1 VPNASGEA
9 WRRRLV
15 RCAIYTRQSV
25 SSSDSLSSC
34 DVQYDACRL
43 YLESQR
49 ELGWTLLPERFDDE
63 GYSGASLDR
72 PALSRLLANIR
83 HGAVDQ
89 VLIHRFD
96 RLSRNVRDCVTL
108 LDEIRRL
115 EVGLVVVT
123 APELGHSA
131 QDNFLLNIMASFAE
145 FEREMIAGRIA
156 DSTARLKARRLRFAG
171 GVPFG
176 YDADARTK
184 QFIPN
189 ETEAAIVRWMFAEAA
204 AGKRPSDIAA
214 TANARGYRTKA
225 PSGVRLW
232 TARQVLSTLRNPVHV
247 GMLKDGR
254 DIRLGTHPGIVSH
267 ELFDAAAQKLEERR
281 TRKVAHYGPMWPLK
295 GRLECGNCGRPLSPH
310 SSRRGNKVYRYYRCR
325 ATAGGRPPCGYQVSA
340 GGIENEVADRLPNGS
355 RDDPI
360 RRRIGELVEHVVYD
374 PETRRIQIRWR
385 SHEGVTVGYVW

>member
-1 VPNASGEA
+1 MPNASGEA

-43 YLESQR
+43 YLEPLR

-72 PALSRLLANIR
+72 PALSRLLAHIR

-96 RLSRNVRDCVTL
+96 RLSRDVRDCVTL

-156 DSTARLKARRLRFAG
+156 DSRARLKARRLRFAG

-204 AGKRPSDIAA
+204 AGQEAI
-214 TANARGYRTKA
+214 GY
-225 PSGVRLW
+225 SG
-232 TARQVLSTLRNPVHV
+232 H
-247 GMLKDGR
+247 G
-254 DIRLGTHPGIVSH
+254 
-267 ELFDAAAQKLEERR
+267 ER
-281 TRKVAHYGPMWPLK
+281 A
-295 GRLECGNCGRPLSPH
+295 
-310 SSRRGNKVYRYYRCR
+310 
-325 ATAGGRPPCGYQVSA
+325 
-340 GGIENEVADRLPNGS
+340 RLPNQSAERRQAMDGAPGS
-355 RDDPI
+355 VDAAQPCPCRDAEGRPRYSSGNSSRHRQPRTVRRCGTEI
-360 RRRIGELVEHVVYD
+360 RRAAHTQGRALRTHVAVE
-374 PETRRIQIRWR
+374 
-385 SHEGVTVGYVW
+385 GKA